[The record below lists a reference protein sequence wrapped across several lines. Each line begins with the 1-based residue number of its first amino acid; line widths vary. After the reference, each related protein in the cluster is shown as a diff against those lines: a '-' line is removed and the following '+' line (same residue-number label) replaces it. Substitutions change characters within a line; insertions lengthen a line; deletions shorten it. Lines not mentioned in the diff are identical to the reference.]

1 MSLILQG
8 FESDA
13 LVEQINNSPS
23 KRIIQEIHFK
33 YGLKVL
39 NEDKGAFLMCEPS
52 TGFAVAKVWTT
63 TEDNETVY
71 NYRSPFYTKERGRNQ
86 ADRETIHSK
95 KLSTLIGTLKRQEI
109 VPSIGRLI
117 NQHAEV
123 WHRGMSVM
131 KESFGKVNKSN
142 ADLSS
147 EQIHAL
153 LQHALGESPDTKK
166 RNIDLNIC
174 KEVLDKYNRA
184 DKIVEE
190 RNKEVNRFFGSEF
203 WCVGADG
210 NGYLLVGSV
219 KQVPTVATNN
229 RLHDA
234 YQIVKP
240 FKRVRNLNEYEDLKP
255 IMLMMKV
262 HMQDKTDKFIA
273 DTIPQFSGFL
283 SELDMIIT
291 SAYFTDSY
299 NLVWAM
305 TPCSNTQY

>member
-23 KRIIQEIHFK
+23 KRLIHEIHFK

-39 NEDKGAFLMCEPS
+39 NEDKGEFLMCEPS
-52 TGFAVAKVWTT
+52 TGFAVAKVWTA

-71 NYRSPFYTKERGRNQ
+71 NYRSPFYEKERGRNT

-95 KLSTLIGTLKRQEI
+95 KLSTLMGTLKRQNV

-117 NQHAEV
+117 DQHAEV

-131 KESFGKVNKSN
+131 KETFGKSTKQVDID
-142 ADLSS
+142 ADVL
-147 EQIHAL
+147 HAL
-153 LQHALGESPDTKK
+153 LQKILGVSPDTKAYQ
-166 RNIDLNIC
+166 IDTNIC
-174 KEVLDKYNRA
+174 QELLDKYNKL
-184 DKIVEE
+184 DKIKEE
-190 RNKEVNRFFGSEF
+190 KEQEVNRFFGNEF
-203 WCVGADG
+203 WCVGADN
-210 NGYLLVGSV
+210 NGHLLVGSV
-219 KQVPTVATNN
+219 KQIPTVSTQ
-229 RLHDA
+229 RLHDV

-240 FKRVRNLNEYEDLKP
+240 FKRVRNLDEYENLKP

-273 DTIPQFSGFL
+273 NTIPQTSVFL
-283 SELDMIIT
+283 SDLDMIIT
-291 SAYFTDSY
+291 YSFFLDSY
-299 NLVWAM
+299 NFVWAL
-305 TPCSNTQY
+305 TPCSNVQS

>member
-23 KRIIQEIHFK
+23 KRLIHEVHFK

-39 NEDKGAFLMCEPS
+39 SENKGEFLMCEPS
-52 TGFAVAKVWTT
+52 TGFAVAKVWAT

-71 NYRSPFYTKERGRNQ
+71 NYRSPFYAKERGRST

-95 KLSTLIGTLKRQEI
+95 KLSTLMGTLKRQNV

-117 NQHAEV
+117 DQQAEV

-131 KESFGKVNKSN
+131 KETFGKSTKQVDIN
-142 ADLSS
+142 ADVL
-147 EQIHAL
+147 HAL
-153 LQHALGESPDTKK
+153 LQKALGVSPDTKTYQL
-166 RNIDLNIC
+166 DTNIC
-174 KEVLDKYNRA
+174 QELLDKYNKL
-184 DKIVEE
+184 DKIKEE
-190 RNKEVNRFFGSEF
+190 KQREVNRFFGNEF
-203 WCVGADG
+203 WCVGADN
-210 NGYLLVGSV
+210 NGHLLVGSV
-219 KQVPTVATNN
+219 KQIPTVSTQ
-229 RLHDA
+229 RLHDV

-240 FKRVRNLNEYEDLKP
+240 FKRVCNLDEYENLKP

-273 DTIPQFSGFL
+273 NTIPQTSVFL
-283 SELDMIIT
+283 SDFDMIIT
-291 SAYFTDSY
+291 YSFFLDSY
-299 NLVWAM
+299 NLVWAL
-305 TPCSNTQY
+305 TPCSNVQS